1 MRICYIGAIQSVIN
15 NLRELGSEVDFQ
27 PSEDCNGIII
37 TEQLT
42 TTKLLQL
49 RCQYR
54 NTPIIVKGYSSIHYS
69 NINVLVFDENEI
81 KKFYEDYGIK
91 TLQECKDTLKDF
103 KIHYLVVALTKE
115 QIEQHV
121 KYNLPKARQEEVK
134 ITNEQV
140 ATAKDNLTAL
150 VGYIYTK
157 EGTLSTEAINKANV
171 GAALSVAGFAEENLK
186 DYYLDIKFKKKN

>member
-1 MRICYIGAIQSVIN
+1 M
-15 NLRELGSEVDFQ
+15 GSEVDFQ
-27 PSEDCNGIII
+27 PSDECDGIIV

-42 TTKLLQL
+42 TTKLLQM
-49 RCQYR
+49 RCKYR
-54 NTPIIVKGYSSIHYS
+54 NTPIIVKEYSGIHYT

-121 KYNLPKARQEEVK
+121 KYNLPKARQEEVR
-134 ITNEQV
+134 ITNKQV
-140 ATAKDNLTAL
+140 ATAKDNLAAL
-150 VGYIYTK
+150 VGYIYTR
-157 EGTLSTEAINKANV
+157 ESTLSAEAINRANV
-171 GAALSVAGFAEENLK
+171 GAALSVVGLAEENLK
-186 DYYLDIKFKKKN
+186 DYYLDIKFKKECNE

>member
-27 PSEDCNGIII
+27 PSNECDGIVI

-49 RCQYR
+49 ICEYG
-54 NTPIIVKGYSSIHYS
+54 NTPIIIKGYSGIQYT
-69 NINVLVFDENEI
+69 NVNVLVLDETET

-91 TLQECKDTLKDF
+91 TLQECKDTLKDL

-121 KYNLPKARQEEVK
+121 KYNLPKAKQDEVR

-150 VGYIYTK
+150 VGYIYTR
-157 EGTLSTEAINKANV
+157 EGTLSAEAINRANV
-171 GAALSVAGFAEENLK
+171 GAALSVVGLAEENLK
-186 DYYLDIKFKKKN
+186 DYYLDIKFKKDE